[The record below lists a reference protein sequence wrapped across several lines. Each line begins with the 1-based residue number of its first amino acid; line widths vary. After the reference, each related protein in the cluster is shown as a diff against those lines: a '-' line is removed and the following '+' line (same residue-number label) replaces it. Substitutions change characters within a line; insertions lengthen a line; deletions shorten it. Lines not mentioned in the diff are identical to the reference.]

1 MVLTTS
7 PRCFKLLKDIARD
20 NLRLFGESPLLF
32 AGVMIVLAMGL
43 IAVPTLGV
51 SLIFMLWGVFLI
63 KERPICQECGWMP
76 TDKRR

>member
-1 MVLTTS
+1 
-7 PRCFKLLKDIARD
+7 
-20 NLRLFGESPLLF
+20 
-32 AGVMIVLAMGL
+32 VMIVLTMGL

-76 TDKRR
+76 TDNRR

>member
-1 MVLTTS
+1 
-7 PRCFKLLKDIARD
+7 
-20 NLRLFGESPLLF
+20 
-32 AGVMIVLAMGL
+32 MIVLAMGL

>member
-1 MVLTTS
+1 MPSDKPPSHCPECSSSRIVVKRS
-7 PRCFKLLKDIARD
+7 WPRV
-20 NLRLFGESPLLF
+20 F